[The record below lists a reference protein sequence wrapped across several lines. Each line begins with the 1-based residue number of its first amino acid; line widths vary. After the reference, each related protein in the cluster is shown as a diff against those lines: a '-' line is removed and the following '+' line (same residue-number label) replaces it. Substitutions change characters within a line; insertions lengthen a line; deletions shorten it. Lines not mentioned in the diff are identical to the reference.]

1 MPVSS
6 MRCVPMLN
14 HHPLLHCPWT
24 LCPRRRCACTT
35 VVGEPIVPFSTADE
49 MPTGAADRAAAPDGR
64 RYTEADVD
72 NLHARYTA
80 ALQALYAAHVGK
92 YGEPNAPTKITLVA

>member
-1 MPVSS
+1 MSP
-6 MRCVPMLN
+6 MRYV
-14 HHPLLHCPWT
+14 PLLTYHSLQSPLT

-35 VVGEPIVPFSTADE
+35 VVGAPIAPFSTTTDE
-49 MPTGAADRAAAPDGR
+49 MPAGSADRAAAPDGR